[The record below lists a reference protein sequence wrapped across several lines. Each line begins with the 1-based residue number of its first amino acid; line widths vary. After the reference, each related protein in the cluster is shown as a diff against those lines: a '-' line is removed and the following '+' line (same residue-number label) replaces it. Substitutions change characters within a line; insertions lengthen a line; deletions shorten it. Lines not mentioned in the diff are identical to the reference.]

1 MTGRYGIPQVSIARV
16 RTSRCPASGMT
27 LVELLVVLVLLG
39 LGAAI
44 VAPALLPSRPE
55 EEPIATL
62 LRDGRGLAMR
72 RSETLRLVVEP
83 EGAWE
88 IRPAGG
94 LDQAPLAAGRLADLS
109 GPGFTLLF
117 SPLGTCGLDA
127 VSSAAVQLPL
137 DPLTCELQ
145 LP

>member
-1 MTGRYGIPQVSIARV
+1 
-16 RTSRCPASGMT
+16 MT

-55 EEPIATL
+55 EEPFATL
-62 LRDGRGLAMR
+62 LRDARRLAMR
-72 RSETLRLVVEP
+72 RSESLRLAVEP

-88 IRPAGG
+88 IQPSGG
-94 LDQAPLAAGRLADLS
+94 PDPAPLAAGRLADFS

-145 LP
+145 VR